1 MFKNYFKI
9 TLRSLLKK
17 PAYSFI
23 NIGGLAIGIAS
34 SILILLWL
42 ADEYSFDRFHKNYTS
57 IYKLYQ
63 SQQWAEG
70 ISTGNSM
77 PYLLKDVIQEKS
89 SQIKNVVMTNW
100 GEGNLLQVG
109 EKRLSKMG
117 LSATEDF
124 FKVFSFNMIKGDP
137 NTALAGS
144 TSIVITESTAKSL
157 FADRDPINQFIKV
170 DNGQELKVTG
180 VIKDVPPQSSF
191 SFDYVLP
198 FAYYESTQFWIS
210 NAKKGWDNNSFQM
223 YVQLQAGASE
233 AIVNNSIQNIL
244 KDNNPKAPTA
254 KLFLHPASKWR
265 LYSNFENGENT
276 GGMIDYVKLFTA
288 ISIFVLLIACIN
300 FMNLATARSQTR
312 AREVGIR
319 KSVGSRRK
327 EIIFQFLGES
337 LLITFISFLS
347 AIVLVELLL
356 PGYNLLVD
364 KNISIDYS
372 NPLIWGAAISLVLV
386 VGILSGSYPAFYLSS
401 FQPVK
406 VLKGKLDIGKNGS
419 LPRQVLVTLQFGFSI
434 FLIIGTIVIY
444 QQIIHVKSREIGYD
458 RENLIQIQTNNELET
473 NFETIRQELI
483 RTNAAKS
490 VCKSNSPVT
499 SSFSS
504 NEVQWEGMPTGQR
517 NSFTTIATEYD
528 YTQTMGIKVLEG
540 RDFSRDF
547 KSDFSGVVINE
558 AAVDFMGLK
567 NPIGQKIKAIGMDLE
582 IIGVT
587 ANVLMD
593 SPYQPV
599 LPLTMVFIPSWS
611 STITIRLNKTDNLPA
626 SLTKVENVFKK
637 LNPNY
642 PFTYRF
648 ADIDFEKKFSTIN
661 LVSRLAG
668 IFAFLAIMITCL
680 GLLGL
685 AAFTAEQRTKEIGIR
700 KVMGATVSNLV
711 VLISKDFSRL
721 VVFAFIISAP
731 IGWWFLNNFLER
743 YPYRVTISWWVLLLA
758 GVGCLV
764 LALIIVST
772 QALRA
777 ATANPTKSL
786 RSE

>member
-70 ISTGNSM
+70 ISTANSM

-401 FQPVK
+401 FEPVK